1 MGKSK
6 AQKSKIRKNNP
17 IGIPSMKELEERE
30 ELMITNFETGTVES
44 IIDKLQSRAA
54 DDKEC
59 AAFTIANM
67 ADNPKFVASLLENK
81 VIRIAAPLL
90 VDRNVAVR
98 HAIAGCLRNLAA
110 CGDHSVS
117 QAMVDQDILTSLVT
131 LFQQY
136 KDPWAP
142 CKSLE
147 NKTDSKTEI
156 FLEAC
161 NLLWSLCENSDTA
174 VAVFNTKNLVSIL
187 LPCLDISV
195 YDLQIPLAVAQCLH
209 TVVEDN
215 SEVIEVLKQ
224 PLVLEQLKAL
234 MCLSPT
240 EPEHTLLKTLAAGI
254 VLNLFSAT
262 FNDCMNDIS
271 VKVLEVVASTLDEPV
286 KRLLDLLAEQISSHK
301 LIKLDKYH
309 DEKDLE
315 EKEAAVNKTVKHLD
329 HVLPAKQIALE
340 ILTNVC
346 FGNDSSDDWEDLSS
360 SDASDEAE
368 MDVDETE
375 ASLMKLGLRI
385 PSEIHGIIV
394 NGKFLEKVIDQIIT
408 PSDEVYDVI
417 KGSSLASECLKRLNT
432 VKSRA
437 LLCLNNLIHGLELE
451 DLGGPPKL
459 FELWY
464 NIGELLF
471 KKTDTSNIEQL
482 EAVTSSM
489 RAVLKKLAETDC
501 SSEFSC
507 TTERDLDLLI
517 DMYQTVQEPSIKVNI
532 IHALGTIGCL
542 LENLK
547 LPTTFVLIG
556 KIGSFLLDVASKDSH
571 IWVVAEALDIL
582 LDVFAEDHLDLL
594 AQRICLVEKLTNM
607 LQFLK
612 GRIKQQR
619 KSLGEHLPLIITVK
633 TNLLRFIKYKND
645 CNKK

>member
-1 MGKSK
+1 
-6 AQKSKIRKNNP
+6 
-17 IGIPSMKELEERE
+17 
-30 ELMITNFETGTVES
+30 
-44 IIDKLQSRAA
+44 
-54 DDKEC
+54 
-59 AAFTIANM
+59 
-67 ADNPKFVASLLENK
+67 
-81 VIRIAAPLL
+81 
-90 VDRNVAVR
+90 
-98 HAIAGCLRNLAA
+98 
-110 CGDHSVS
+110 
-117 QAMVDQDILTSLVT
+117 
-131 LFQQY
+131 Y

-142 CKSLE
+142 CISLE

-161 NLLWSLCENSDTA
+161 NLLWSLCESSDTA
-174 VAVFNTKNLVSIL
+174 VTVFNTKNLVSVL

-195 YDLQIPLAVAQCLH
+195 YGLQIPLAVAQCLH

-240 EPEHTLLKTLAAGI
+240 EPEHILLKTLAAGI
-254 VLNLFSAT
+254 LLNLFSAT

-271 VKVLEVVASTLDEPV
+271 VKVLEVVASTLDERV
-286 KRLLDLLAEQISSHK
+286 KLLLDLLAEQISSHK
-301 LIKLDKYH
+301 LVKLDKYH

-408 PSDEVYDVI
+408 PSDEVYDV
-417 KGSSLASECLKRLNT
+417 KRKFISQWLNT

-451 DLGGPPKL
+451 DLGGPTKL

-464 NIGELLF
+464 SIGELLF

-507 TTERDLDLLI
+507 TTEKDLDLLI

-542 LENLK
+542 LGNLK
-547 LPTTFVLIG
+547 LPTTHVLIG

-582 LDVFAEDHLDLL
+582 LDVFAEDHLDWL

-619 KSLGEHLPLIITVK
+619 KSLGEHLPLIMTVK
-633 TNLLRFIKYKND
+633 TNLLRFIKYKNE